1 MEHNIRILIGLTNAK
16 FEIEKKSIP
25 HFCHTAKA
33 EEKFELIFIL
43 NVEILSK
50 FADIVKTHQG
60 KLSSLHLIVTLLRQ
74 PASKHLKGRL
84 ASLRPS
90 VSKWV
95 GG

>member
-60 KLSSLHLIVTLLRQ
+60 KLPSLHVIVIILTEWEFENERRTDG
-74 PASKHLKGRL
+74 PTSYKRHTTY
-84 ASLRPS
+84 
-90 VSKWV
+90 
-95 GG
+95 